1 MFKAFCLRVLAVLV
15 LGLSFTAS
23 GAVSLAH
30 ADDFLDPDVAFK
42 LTSEEQPGVV
52 DIHFAIAKGYYL
64 YRERFAFD
72 VSGDSA
78 KLGDA
83 VFPPSQSHF
92 DPTLQKTVETYR
104 GDMVIHV
111 PVVNAAGPFD
121 LVVTSQG
128 CADAGICYPPMQH
141 KVHVAGAA
149 FQPATTSSTTPATP
163 ADGAAPAP
171 DADNK
176 VSGAAPASTAQ
187 ALVKGPGVG
196 PAVGAANG
204 TSAGPSAATT
214 DGATDGSATSAVAGA
229 GTESNADASAAPS
242 SSGSLQD
249 ALQTQ
254 GTAER
259 LLAGHSW
266 PYALGAFF
274 LIGIGLSLLP
284 CTWPMV
290 PILASIIVG
299 QGAPATRSRGLVLS
313 IAYVLGSACVY
324 AILGVAAGLAGASLT
339 VWLQNPWVLGA
350 FGLLLVAFAL
360 SMFGLYELQM
370 PAAWQS
376 RVDGAARRASGGQL
390 AGVFLMGALSAL
402 VVGACMTAPL
412 FAVLAYIAQTGNAV
426 FGGAALFAM
435 ALGIGVP
442 LLIVGAGAGALLPRA
457 GTWMET
463 VKRIFGM
470 LLLGVALYIV
480 YPVLPTWATMLAIAL
495 WALVAASLLGTFEST
510 PPAKGAM
517 GWRIGK
523 GAGLVLAVL
532 AVIQLV
538 GVAGGSRDP
547 LAPLGIFTGA
557 GSDENGI
564 VNGAVSGATA
574 GAANGAGSGTAATA
588 NAATLSFAPVASTT
602 ALDAAVSAAQRPS
615 MLDFYADWCVSCREM
630 EKFTFTDPR
639 VHARLVQLQLLR
651 ADVTANNPDD
661 QALLKRF
668 SLFGP
673 PGIIFFDRQ
682 GGEVKALRVV
692 GFQSA
697 DVFLRSLERAFGPAP
712 KPGDPP
718 GKAT

>member
-1 MFKAFCLRVLAVLV
+1 MLKDFCTRVLAVFI

-23 GAVSLAH
+23 GLIGVAH
-30 ADDFLDPDVAFK
+30 ADDFLNPDVAFK
-42 LTSEEQPGVV
+42 FKSEEQAGTV

-72 VSGDSA
+72 VSGGTA
-78 KLGDA
+78 KLGA
-83 VFPPSQSHF
+83 PVLPASQSHF
-92 DPTLQKTVETYR
+92 DPTLEKTVETYR

-111 PVVNAAGPFD
+111 PVASAAGPFD
-121 LVVTSQG
+121 LMVTYQG
-128 CADAGICYPPMQH
+128 CADAGICYPPMQR
-141 KVHVAGAA
+141 KVHVEGAA
-149 FQPATTSSTTPATP
+149 
-163 ADGAAPAP
+163 
-171 DADNK
+171 
-176 VSGAAPASTAQ
+176 
-187 ALVKGPGVG
+187 LR
-196 PAVGAANG
+196 
-204 TSAGPSAATT
+204 SA
-214 DGATDGSATSAVAGA
+214 
-229 GTESNADASAAPS
+229 AAPS
-242 SSGSLQD
+242 GTQGAQAGGMSLVPSGASTTRPDATQSQVQGQALTQDPAQAQGQAQIQDPTQAQRQAQTQGQAQTPALSSSSGSSLQD

-254 GTAER
+254 GTAEQ
-259 LLAGHSW
+259 LLAGHSALF
-266 PYALGAFF
+266 ALGAFF
-274 LIGIGLSLLP
+274 LIGMGLSLLP

-299 QGAPATRSRGLVLS
+299 QGAQTTRSRGLVLS
-313 IAYVLGSACVY
+313 IAYVLGSAVVY
-324 AILGVAAGLAGASLT
+324 AVLGVAAGLAGASLT

-390 AGVFLMGALSAL
+390 AGVFVMGALSAL

-435 ALGIGVP
+435 ALGIGFP
-442 LLIVGAGAGALLPRA
+442 LLVVGAGAGALLPRA
-457 GTWMET
+457 GNWMES
-463 VKRIFGM
+463 VKRAFGM

-480 YPVLPTWATMLAIAL
+480 YPVLPTWATMVAIAC
-495 WALVAASLLGTFEST
+495 WALVAASLLGAFESM
-510 PPAKGAM
+510 PPAKGAL

-547 LAPLGIFTGA
+547 LTPLNVFTGTVGSA
-557 GSDENGI
+557 GSAGSN
-564 VNGAVSGATA
+564 A
-574 GAANGAGSGTAATA
+574 GASNARGKAGINGGADASA
-588 NAATLSFAPVASTT
+588 LSFAPVASTA
-602 ALDAAVSAAQRPS
+602 ALDTAVTSAQRPS

-630 EKFTFTDPR
+630 EKFTFSDPR
-639 VHARLVQLQLLR
+639 VHARLAQLQLLR
-651 ADVTANNPDD
+651 ADVTANNADD

-697 DVFLRSLERAFGPAP
+697 DVFLRSLDRAFGPAP
-712 KPGDPP
+712 KPEDPA
-718 GKAT
+718 KAT

>member
-1 MFKAFCLRVLAVLV
+1 MTRVRRFARADFVDERSPRRAEPVTMSIAPQMEPPLLSMVKDFCTRFLAVLI
-15 LGLSFTAS
+15 LGLSFMAS
-23 GAVSLAH
+23 GMVGSAH
-30 ADDFLDPDVAFK
+30 ADDFLDPEVAFK
-42 LTSEEQPGVV
+42 FTSEEQPGAV

-64 YRERFAFD
+64 YRERFAFE
-72 VSGDSA
+72 VSGATA

-83 VFPPSQSHF
+83 VFPASQSHF
-92 DPTLQKTVETYR
+92 DPTLEKTVETYR
-104 GDMVIHV
+104 GDIVIHV
-111 PVVNAAGPFD
+111 PVVNAAAPFD

-128 CADAGICYPPMQH
+128 CADAGICYPPIQH
-141 KVHVAGAA
+141 KVHVAGAV
-149 FQPATTSSTTPATP
+149 FQAAPTSSTSLSAQSDSTPL
-163 ADGAAPAP
+163 AP
-171 DADNK
+171 DADDTARGANASPA
-176 VSGAAPASTAQ
+176 VQAPAAGTNAGTGTDAALQSGAAPSSAS
-187 ALVKGPGVG
+187 
-196 PAVGAANG
+196 
-204 TSAGPSAATT
+204 
-214 DGATDGSATSAVAGA
+214 
-229 GTESNADASAAPS
+229 
-242 SSGSLQD
+242 SLQD
-249 ALQTQ
+249 ALQTE

-284 CTWPMV
+284 CSWPMV

-299 QGAPATRSRGLVLS
+299 QGAQTTRSRGFVLA

-324 AILGVAAGLAGASLT
+324 AILGVAAGLAGASLAA
-339 VWLQNPWVLGA
+339 WLQNPWVLGA

-390 AGVFLMGALSAL
+390 AGVFVMGALSAL

-412 FAVLAYIAQTGNAV
+412 FAVLAYIAQTGNAA

-442 LLIVGAGAGALLPRA
+442 LLVVGAGAGALLPRA
-457 GTWMET
+457 GTWMES
-463 VKRIFGM
+463 VRRVFGM

-480 YPVLPTWATMLAIAL
+480 YPVLPNWVTMLAIAL
-495 WALVAASLLGTFEST
+495 WALIAASLLGTFESA
-510 PPAKGAM
+510 PPVKGAT
-517 GWRIGK
+517 GWRIGR
-523 GAGLVLAVL
+523 GAGLVLTAL
-532 AVIQLV
+532 AIIQLV

-547 LAPLGIFTGA
+547 LAPLGVFTSG
-557 GSDENGI
+557 G
-564 VNGAVSGATA
+564 SGA
-574 GAANGAGSGTAATA
+574 NGTGSGAATA
-588 NAATLSFAPVASTT
+588 NAATLAFAPVATSA
-602 ALDAAVSAAQRPS
+602 ALDIAVSTAQRPS

-630 EKFTFTDPR
+630 EKFTFSDPR

-651 ADVTANNPDD
+651 ADVTANNADD

-682 GGEVKALRVV
+682 GSEVKALRVV

-697 DVFLRSLERAFGPAP
+697 DVFLRSLDRAFGPAP
-712 KPGDPP
+712 KPGDPA
-718 GKAT
+718 KAT